1 MVQIFVSNQ
10 IFPEGFKVHQ
20 SAFLQK
26 EFRIFQPSDRISEP
40 ATVKERDFVELAVSS
55 LQRRM
60 LDAVYINGMKHLV
73 LELT

>member
-10 IFPEGFKVHQ
+10 IWAFPEGFKVHQ

-26 EFRIFQPSDRISEP
+26 ELGIFQSLDRISEP

-60 LDAVYINGMKHLV
+60 SGAV
-73 LELT
+73 